1 MAGKFGILS
10 VADVVF
16 YEVETGAPTILFDTL
31 KVSTIEN
38 EAETAEAR
46 GGQGNPI
53 LINWNYNRTGTLTM
67 QDALLSMESLALL
80 SGNDVEEGATIYA
93 KEEHTVSEAGD
104 ISLDNAPVGDVTVHA
119 ISGGV
124 LGENLP
130 TTTPVE
136 GTSQDVGGLEVAAGT
151 RVVAFY
157 EHEAPAGSQT
167 VRFSSD
173 AFPGQYRVVGST
185 VVRDQQSGKDKAAQF
200 LIKRA
205 QLQAGFSI
213 TMDAENVSVFDF
225 NLNILKDTE
234 TTDLYEIT
242 VIE

>member
-67 QDALLSMESLALL
+67 QDALISMESLALL

-104 ISLDNAPVGDVTVHA
+104 ISLDNTPVGDVAVHA

-124 LGENLP
+124 LGEEQSAA
-130 TTTPVE
+130 TTE
-136 GTSQDVGGLEVAAGT
+136 GGEVSGLETGT

-225 NLNILKDTE
+225 NLNILKDTD

>member
-104 ISLDNAPVGDVTVHA
+104 ISLDNTPVGKVSVHA

-124 LGENLP
+124 LGEEQSAA
-130 TTTPVE
+130 TTE
-136 GTSQDVGGLEVAAGT
+136 GGEISGLETGT

-157 EHEAPAGSQT
+157 EHKAPAGSQT

-173 AFPGQYRVVGST
+173 AFPGQYRVVGTT

-225 NLNILKDTE
+225 NLNILKDTD

-242 VIE
+242 IIE

>member
-104 ISLDNAPVGDVTVHA
+104 ISLDNTPVGDVTVHA

-124 LGENLP
+124 LGEKQS
-130 TTTPVE
+130 TTKTE
-136 GTSQDVGGLEVAAGT
+136 GQEISGLEAAAGT

-157 EHEAPAGSQT
+157 EHKAPAGSQT

-173 AFPGQYRVVGST
+173 AFPAQYRVVGST
-185 VVRDQQSGKDKAAQF
+185 VIRDQQSGKDKAAQF

-225 NLNILKDTE
+225 NLNILKDTD

-242 VIE
+242 IIE

>member
-67 QDALLSMESLALL
+67 QDALISMESLALL

-104 ISLDNAPVGDVTVHA
+104 ISLDNTPAGEVAVHA

-124 LGENLP
+124 LGEEQSAA
-130 TTTPVE
+130 TTE
-136 GTSQDVGGLEVAAGT
+136 GGEVSGLETGT

-173 AFPGQYRVVGST
+173 AFPAQYRVVGST

-225 NLNILKDTE
+225 NLNILKDTD

>member
-67 QDALLSMESLALL
+67 QDALISMESLALL

-104 ISLDNAPVGDVTVHA
+104 ISLDNTPAGEVAVHA

-124 LGENLP
+124 LGEEKSV
-130 TTTPVE
+130 TTPEE
-136 GTSQDVGGLEVAAGT
+136 GTTGEVGGLDSGT

-157 EHEAPAGSQT
+157 EHAAPAGSQT

-225 NLNILKDTE
+225 NLNILKDTD

>member
-93 KEEHTVSEAGD
+93 KEEHTVSEGGD
-104 ISLDNAPVGDVTVHA
+104 ISLDNEPAGDVAVHA

-124 LGENLP
+124 LGEKQSAA
-130 TTTPVE
+130 T
-136 GTSQDVGGLEVAAGT
+136 QDEIDPGVISGLETGT

-157 EHEAPAGSQT
+157 EHAAPAGSQT

>member
-67 QDALLSMESLALL
+67 QDALISMESLALL

-104 ISLDNAPVGDVTVHA
+104 ISLDNTPIGEVAVHA

-124 LGENLP
+124 LGEEQSAE
-130 TTTPVE
+130 E
-136 GTSQDVGGLEVAAGT
+136 GITSGDVGGLDSGT

-157 EHEAPAGSQT
+157 EYKAPAGSQT

-173 AFPGQYRVVGST
+173 AFPAQYRVVGTT

-225 NLNILKDTE
+225 NLNILKDTD

>member
-67 QDALLSMESLALL
+67 QDALISMESLALL

-104 ISLDNAPVGDVTVHA
+104 ISLDNTPAGEVAVHA

-124 LGENLP
+124 LGEEQSAA
-130 TTTPVE
+130 TTE
-136 GTSQDVGGLEVAAGT
+136 GGEVSGLETGT

-225 NLNILKDTE
+225 NLNILKDTD

>member
-104 ISLDNAPVGDVTVHA
+104 IALDNTPVGDVTVHA

-124 LGENLP
+124 LGEQQSV
-130 TTTPVE
+130 TTPVE
-136 GTSQDVGGLEVAAGT
+136 GDRVSGLENGT

-157 EHEAPAGSQT
+157 EHKAPVGSQT

>member
-67 QDALLSMESLALL
+67 QDALISMESLALL

-104 ISLDNAPVGDVTVHA
+104 ISLDDTPIGEVAVHA

-124 LGENLP
+124 LGEELSA
-130 TTTPVE
+130 TTLE
-136 GTSQDVGGLEVAAGT
+136 GEISGLEAAAGT

-157 EHEAPAGSQT
+157 EHAAPAGSQT

-173 AFPGQYRVVGST
+173 AFPAQYRVVGST

-225 NLNILKDTE
+225 NLNILKDTD

-242 VIE
+242 IIE

>member
-104 ISLDNAPVGDVTVHA
+104 IALDNTPVGDVTVHA

-124 LGENLP
+124 LGEQQSI
-130 TTTPVE
+130 TTPVE
-136 GTSQDVGGLEVAAGT
+136 GDSVSGLETGT

-157 EHEAPAGSQT
+157 EHEAPVGSQT

>member
-104 ISLDNAPVGDVTVHA
+104 IALDNTPVGDVTVHA

-124 LGENLP
+124 LGEQQSV
-130 TTTPVE
+130 TTPVE
-136 GTSQDVGGLEVAAGT
+136 GDRVSGLEAAAGT

-157 EHEAPAGSQT
+157 EYTAPAGSQT